1 MNIAVVGA
9 GAGGTKIIK
18 TLANISDV
26 KVVMVVDRNADAPG
40 ISLAKELGIKYGH
53 SIETI
58 KEVSPELILEVT
70 GVASVAEALTEAYG
84 GKCEIINSKGS
95 LLFMSLVE
103 KNSDTLDRLN
113 SQITAVNEASSK
125 VQAHL
130 GEINNSIHNVHN
142 VSSKLLEIAD
152 NSKKHIIESDKILQ
166 YVNKIT
172 RQIKILGIN
181 ANIEAARAGEQG
193 RGFSVVAREVQN
205 LADNSE
211 NNAKEI
217 DKILGMLSDEV
228 SKIGQQLDG
237 LKNYS
242 DIQVDASKKVN
253 QAVEKLLAETG
264 A

>member
-9 GAGGTKIIK
+9 GTGGTKIIK

-26 KVVMVVDRNADAPG
+26 RIVMVVDQNADAPG
-40 ISLAKELGIKYGH
+40 ISLAKELGIKHGP
-53 SIETI
+53 SIKAIE
-58 KEVSPELILEVT
+58 EVSADLILEVT
-70 GVASVAEALTEAYG
+70 GKASVAEALTEAYG
-84 GKCEIINSKGS
+84 SKCEIINSTGS
-95 LLFMSLVE
+95 RLFTALVE
-103 KNSDTLDRLN
+103 KNSDTLDKLN

-125 VQAHL
+125 VQTHL
-130 GEINNSIHNVHN
+130 GEINNSISNVHN

-152 NSKKHIIESDKILQ
+152 NSNKHIIESDKILQ

-193 RGFSVVAREVQN
+193 RGFSVVAKEVQD

-217 DKILGMLSDEV
+217 NKILDMLSGEV

-242 DIQVDASKKVN
+242 DVQVEASKKVT

>member
-9 GAGGTKIIK
+9 GSGGTKIIK
-18 TLANISDV
+18 TLSNISDV
-26 KVVMVVDRNADAPG
+26 KIVMVVDRNADAPG

-53 SIETI
+53 SIEAI
-58 KEVSPELILEVT
+58 EGVSPDLILEVT
-70 GVASVAEALTEAYG
+70 GIASVTEALTEAYG
-84 GKCEIINSKGS
+84 SRCEIINSKGS
-95 LLFMSLVE
+95 RLFMALVE
-103 KNSDTLDRLN
+103 KNSDTLDKLN

-125 VQAHL
+125 VQSHL
-130 GEINNSIHNVHN
+130 EEINNSISNVHN
-142 VSSKLLEIAD
+142 VSNKLLEIAD

-217 DKILGMLSDEV
+217 NKILGMLSDEV

-253 QAVEKLLAETG
+253 QAVEKLLTETG
-264 A
+264 V